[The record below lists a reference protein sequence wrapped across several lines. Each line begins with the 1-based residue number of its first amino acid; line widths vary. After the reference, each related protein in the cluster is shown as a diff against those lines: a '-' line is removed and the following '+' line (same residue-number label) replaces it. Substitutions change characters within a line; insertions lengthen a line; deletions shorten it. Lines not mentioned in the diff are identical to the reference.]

1 MKKPIILVGVG
12 EMGAVFA
19 RGFLRLGH
27 PVYPVTRATDMSEMA
42 ATVANPEAVLVAVG
56 EKDLQSILS
65 EVPPVWTDRLIL
77 LQNELLPADYADFP
91 NATVISVW
99 FEKKKGQDS
108 KVITPSPA
116 HGPKARLLEQ
126 ALASIDIPVRQL
138 ASNKDMLFEL
148 VAKNLY
154 IITTNVAGLKTGG
167 NVDELWREHRQV
179 AESVANDVI
188 DLQEALTGETF
199 DREALIQSM
208 VSAFD
213 GDPAHQCMGRS
224 APARLQRALN
234 HAEEYQLEVP
244 SLAEIAANMH

>member
-27 PVYPVTRATDMSEMA
+27 PVYPVTRATDISEMA
-42 ATVANPEAVLVAVG
+42 TAVTDPEAVLVAVG
-56 EKDLQSILS
+56 EKDLQTILRELPS
-65 EVPPVWTDRLIL
+65 AWADRLML
-77 LQNELLPADYADFP
+77 LQNELLPADYANFP
-91 NATVISVW
+91 HATVISVW

-108 KVITPSPA
+108 KVIIPSPA

-126 ALASIDIPVRQL
+126 ALAGIDIPVRQL
-138 ASNKDMLFEL
+138 ESNKDMLFQL

-154 IITTNVAGLKTGG
+154 IITTNIAGLKTGG
-167 NVDELWREHRQV
+167 NVGELWRDHRQM
-179 AESVANDVI
+179 AKSVANDVI

-199 DREALIQSM
+199 DRTALIQSM
-208 VSAFD
+208 VDAFD

-224 APARLQRALN
+224 APARLQRALD
-234 HAEEYQLEVP
+234 HAEEHQLEVP

>member
-1 MKKPIILVGVG
+1 MKNPIILVGVG

-27 PVYPVTRATDMSEMA
+27 PVYPVTRATDMSEIA
-42 ATVANPEAVLVAVG
+42 ASVATPEAVLVAVG
-56 EKDLQSILS
+56 EKDLQSILG
-65 EVPPVWTDRLIL
+65 ELPAAWADRLIL

-91 NATVISVW
+91 DATVISVW

-108 KVITPSPA
+108 KVIIPSPA
-116 HGPKARLLEQ
+116 HGPKAGLLEQ
-126 ALASIDIPVRQL
+126 ALASVDIPVRQL
-138 ASNKDMLFEL
+138 ESDKDMLFEL

-167 NVDELWREHRQV
+167 SVGELWRDHREV
-179 AESVANDVI
+179 AEAVANDVI
-188 DLQEALTGETF
+188 DLQQALTGETF

-224 APARLQRALN
+224 APARLQRALE
-234 HAEEYQLEVP
+234 HADTHELEVP
-244 SLAEIAANMH
+244 SLAEIAANIH

>member
-27 PVYPVTRATDMSEMA
+27 PVYPVTRAADMSDIA
-42 ATVANPEAVLVAVG
+42 AAVTNPEAVLVAVG
-56 EKDLQSILS
+56 EKGLQSILREIPS
-65 EVPPVWTDRLIL
+65 AWADSLML
-77 LQNELLPADYADFP
+77 LQNELLPADYAGFP

-108 KVITPSPA
+108 KAIIPSPA

-126 ALASIDIPVRQL
+126 TLASIDIPVRKL
-138 ASNKDMLFEL
+138 ESNKDMLFEL

-154 IITTNVAGLKTGG
+154 IITTNIAGLKTGG
-167 NVDELWREHRQV
+167 NVGELWRDHRQM
-179 AESVANDVI
+179 AEAVANDVI
-188 DLQEALTGETF
+188 DLQEALI
-199 DREALIQSM
+199 RSM
-208 VSAFD
+208 VAAFE

-224 APARLQRALN
+224 APARLQRALK
-234 HAEEYQLEVP
+234 HADRHQLEVP
-244 SLAEIAANMH
+244 SLADIAANMH